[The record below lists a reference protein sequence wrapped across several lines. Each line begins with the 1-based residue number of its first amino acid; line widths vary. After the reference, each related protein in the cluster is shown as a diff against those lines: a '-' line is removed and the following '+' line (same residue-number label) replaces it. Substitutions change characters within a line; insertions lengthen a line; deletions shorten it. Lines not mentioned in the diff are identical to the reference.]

1 MREKYPDGDY
11 FFKQVRD
18 DLETEKPRNEEVTEK
33 PRQIEIF
40 PSLVESF
47 ADEKTLVSTSKTKHM
62 YVTARLR

>member
-1 MREKYPDGDY
+1 M
-11 FFKQVRD
+11 
-18 DLETEKPRNEEVTEK
+18 ETEKSRNEEVTEK